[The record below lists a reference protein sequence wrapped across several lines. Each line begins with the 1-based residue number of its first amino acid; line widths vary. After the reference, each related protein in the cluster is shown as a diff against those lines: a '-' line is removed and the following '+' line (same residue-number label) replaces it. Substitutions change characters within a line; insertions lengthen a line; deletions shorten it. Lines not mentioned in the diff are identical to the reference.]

1 VVKVIVIAVDTL
13 TEISI
18 VLVVPPVEV
27 PVTLKVKLP
36 AVAVLFVVKVRT
48 LSKLGAPEAGEKLAD
63 VPVGVVPTQA
73 PLTVTLSLIPSKK
86 VMLTFEVA
94 FSNLIM
100 EIVRGKASTEYNMA
114 MTDTLKS
121 AVRLVPLALRAV
133 MR

>member
-94 FSNLIM
+94 FSNLII
-100 EIVRGKASTEYNMA
+100 EIVRGKASSENNMA
-114 MTDTLKS
+114 TTDTLKS
-121 AVRLVPLALRAV
+121 VVRLVPLALRAV